1 MEFVESNLFSPR
13 SEVFAIDV
21 LENNGINPEMF
32 IHGQQYSGEIKSS
45 PGTLFGLE
53 RAMDLLLD
61 HIYRSNVI
69 GILVDDDADGMTSA
83 AAMFRTLQALG
94 HNNIRFI
101 LHDQKGHGFSG
112 EVEKI
117 KEYDLHLLIVPDAGS
132 NDFDE
137 QLELLESIDLLIIDH
152 HDMDDQEK
160 VLKIMEAN
168 PGYSLLNNQLI
179 FNGSGV
185 NKNLVGAGMVYKFAQ
200 GLEEKTGTEIAKYI
214 VDLVAVGQIGDASDL
229 ADLEIQMIVREG
241 LDNLNN
247 GLLTEALKVR
257 IEKGQKIAPINMSFD
272 IIPNINA
279 VTRVGDA
286 DMKMELLKGLTG
298 IWPVDELVEVEKR
311 RKNKVTKKFEMRKEQ
326 WTNYAILMDTLAKL
340 KVRQNK
346 EIDKVLKNVTEIF
359 NGSIIILPLDE
370 SEIEYRSITGLIAN
384 KLVTKFN
391 KPALVLVSGEDGT
404 IFSGSARGHE
414 KTMDSFRQ
422 WCLETKLFDLAQ
434 GHDNAFGVVIEE
446 NNLDQLMED
455 CLVDDGKNKVVHN
468 VNKLYV
474 GESNA
479 DEVTLVNDH
488 AWLFGGSLQ
497 SPKFG
502 YKDLIIGRNCI
513 SQRGSVVTFFDKGLE
528 FIMYKQEPGLV
539 DSFMETMGFEQD
551 VVVNLVGKPGRNEWA
566 GRVKEQ
572 IVLDDFEMI
581 ALSKSGVTKKD
592 AENSGEIK
600 FIDDGELVF

>member
-1 MEFVESNLFSPR
+1 MEFTESNLFSPR
-13 SEVFAIDV
+13 SEAFAADI
-21 LENNGINPEMF
+21 LTSNNINPEMF
-32 IHGQQYSGEIKSS
+32 IDGKRFSGEIKSS

-61 HIYRSNVI
+61 HIYRKNAI

-94 HNNIRFI
+94 HANIRFI
-101 LHDQKGHGFSG
+101 LHDEKGHGFSG

-117 KEYDLHLLIVPDAGS
+117 KSYNLDLLIVPDAGS

-152 HDMDDQEK
+152 HDMDAQEK

-200 GLEEKTGTEIAKYI
+200 GLEEKTGVEISKYI

-247 GLLTEALKVR
+247 GLLTEALKAR
-257 IEKGQKIAPINMSFD
+257 LEKGQKIAPINMSFD

-311 RKNKVTKKFEMRKEQ
+311 RKNKVTKKFEIKKEQ
-326 WTNYAILMDTLAKL
+326 WTHYAILMDTLAKL
-340 KVRQNK
+340 KTRQNK
-346 EIDKVLKNVTEIF
+346 EIDKVLKNVTEIY
-359 NGSIIILPLDE
+359 NESIVILPLDE
-370 SEIEYRSITGLIAN
+370 SDIEYRSITGLVAN

-391 KPALVLVSGEDGT
+391 KPALVLVSSEDGT
-404 IFSGSARGHE
+404 MFSGSARGHE
-414 KTMDSFRQ
+414 KTFESFRQ

-446 NNLDQLMED
+446 NNLDQLMDD
-455 CLVDDGKNKVVHN
+455 CAIEEEKTEVVYN
-468 VNKLYV
+468 VNRLYD
-474 GESNA
+474 GETNL
-479 DEVTLVNDH
+479 DEVRLVNDH

-497 SPKFG
+497 APKFG
-502 YKDLIIGRNCI
+502 YKNLIIGRNCI
-513 SQRGSVVTFFDKGLE
+513 SQRGSVVTFFDHGLE
-528 FIMYKQEPGLV
+528 FIMYKQEPGLI
-539 DSFMETMGFEQD
+539 DSFIETLGFEQD

-572 IVLDDFEMI
+572 IILDDFEMI
-581 ALSKSGVTKKD
+581 PLSKTNLSKK
-592 AENSGEIK
+592 SGEELGSLK